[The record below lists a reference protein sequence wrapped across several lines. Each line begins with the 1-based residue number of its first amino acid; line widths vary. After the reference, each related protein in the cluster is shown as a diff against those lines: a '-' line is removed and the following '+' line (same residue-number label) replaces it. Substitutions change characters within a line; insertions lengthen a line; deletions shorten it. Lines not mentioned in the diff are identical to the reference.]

1 MKPKP
6 MPNDPAPNPNP
17 NPSNAPTALVNLI
30 AALENVAANKT
41 VKANFTAR
49 YVSLDVLLN
58 AIKPILHRH
67 GFALRQV
74 LVSEEGRVGV
84 YTSFLHMSGETFD
97 AGKLMFKADGL
108 TPQQIGSGLTYVRR
122 QSIQTACLISTDLDD
137 DGVNASRTVA
147 SSNTAKF
154 IPNAP
159 AAPWYSFLT
168 AVEAERAHSYLVAKK
183 WLPETAQ
190 DLAELAKD
198 KVDMILANKD
208 QFIKAI
214 K

>member
-1 MKPKP
+1 
-6 MPNDPAPNPNP
+6 MPTDPNPP
-17 NPSNAPTALVNLI
+17 PASSAATSLVNAL
-30 AALENVAANKT
+30 ADLENVAANKT

-49 YVSLDVLLN
+49 YVSLDVLLD

-74 LVSEEGRVGV
+74 LVSEDGRVGV
-84 YTSFLHMSGETFD
+84 HTSFLHISGETFD

-137 DGVNASRTVA
+137 DGASA
-147 SSNTAKF
+147 SKPAK
-154 IPNAP
+154 PAAP
-159 AAPWYSFLT
+159 PAPWYSFLT
-168 AVEAERAHSYLVAKK
+168 AVEAERAHAYLVAKK
-183 WLPETAQ
+183 WLPESAD

-198 KVDMILANKD
+198 KIDMILANKD
-208 QFIKAI
+208 QFLKAI

>member
-1 MKPKP
+1 MKTKP
-6 MPNDPAPNPNP
+6 MPTDPTPPPAL
-17 NPSNAPTALVNLI
+17 SAATSLVNAL
-30 AALENVAANKT
+30 ADLENVAANKT

-49 YVSLDVLLN
+49 YVSLDVLLD

-84 YTSFLHMSGETFD
+84 HTSFLHISGEAFD

-122 QSIQTACLISTDLDD
+122 QSIQTACLVSTDLDD
-137 DGVNASRTVA
+137 DGASA
-147 SSNTAKF
+147 SKPAK
-154 IPNAP
+154 PAAP
-159 AAPWYSFLT
+159 PAPWYSFLT
-168 AVEAERAHSYLVAKK
+168 AVEAERAHAYLVAKK
-183 WLPETAQ
+183 WLPESAD

-198 KVDMILANKD
+198 KIDMILANKD
-208 QFIKAI
+208 QFLKAI

>member
-1 MKPKP
+1 MKSKP
-6 MPNDPAPNPNP
+6 MPTDPNPP
-17 NPSNAPTALVNLI
+17 PALSAATSLVNAL
-30 AALENVAANKT
+30 ADLENVAANKT

-49 YVSLDVLLN
+49 YVSLDVLLD

-84 YTSFLHMSGETFD
+84 HTSFLHISGEAFD

-137 DGVNASRTVA
+137 DGASA
-147 SSNTAKF
+147 SKPAK
-154 IPNAP
+154 PAAP
-159 AAPWYSFLT
+159 PAPWYSFLT
-168 AVEAERAHSYLVAKK
+168 AVEAERAHAYLVAKK
-183 WLPETAQ
+183 WLPESAD

-198 KVDMILANKD
+198 KIDMILANKD
-208 QFIKAI
+208 QFLKAI

>member
-1 MKPKP
+1 
-6 MPNDPAPNPNP
+6 MPTDHNPPPA
-17 NPSNAPTALVNLI
+17 SNAATSLVNAL
-30 AALENVAANKT
+30 ADLENVAANKT
-41 VKANFTAR
+41 VKANFVAR
-49 YVSLDVLLN
+49 YVSLDVLLD

-84 YTSFLHMSGETFD
+84 HTSFLHISGEAFD

-137 DGVNASRTVA
+137 DGASA
-147 SSNTAKF
+147 SKPAR
-154 IPNAP
+154 PAAP

-168 AVEAERAHSYLVAKK
+168 AVEAERAHAYLVAKK
-183 WLPETAQ
+183 WLPESAD

-198 KVDMILANKD
+198 KIDMILANKD
-208 QFIKAI
+208 QFLKAI

>member
-1 MKPKP
+1 MKTKP
-6 MPNDPAPNPNP
+6 MPTDPNPP
-17 NPSNAPTALVNLI
+17 PATSAATSLVNAL
-30 AALENVAANKT
+30 ADLENVAANKT
-41 VKANFTAR
+41 VKANFVAR
-49 YVSLDVLLN
+49 YVSLDVLLD
-58 AIKPILHRH
+58 AIKPILHGH

-84 YTSFLHMSGETFD
+84 HTSFLHISGETFD

-137 DGVNASRTVA
+137 DGASA
-147 SSNTAKF
+147 SKPVRPA
-154 IPNAP
+154 AP

-168 AVEAERAHSYLVAKK
+168 AVEAERAHAYLVAKK
-183 WLPETAQ
+183 WLPESAD

-198 KVDMILANKD
+198 KIDMILANKD
-208 QFIKAI
+208 QFLKAI

>member
-1 MKPKP
+1 
-6 MPNDPAPNPNP
+6 MPTDPNPP
-17 NPSNAPTALVNLI
+17 PASSAATSLVNAL
-30 AALENVAANKT
+30 ADLENVAANKT

-49 YVSLDVLLN
+49 YVSLDVLLD

-84 YTSFLHMSGETFD
+84 HTSFLHISGETFD

-122 QSIQTACLISTDLDD
+122 QSIQTACLVSTDLDD
-137 DGVNASRTVA
+137 DGVSASRTVA
-147 SSNTAKF
+147 SNTAKY
-154 IPNAP
+154 IPNPP

-168 AVEAERAHSYLVAKK
+168 AVEAERAHAYLVAKK
-183 WLPETAQ
+183 WLPESAD

-198 KVDMILANKD
+198 KIDMILANKD
-208 QFIKAI
+208 QFLKAI

>member
-1 MKPKP
+1 MQP
-6 MPNDPAPNPNP
+6 D
-17 NPSNAPTALVNLI
+17 PSNPQSSSATALVNAIRDLQ
-30 AALENVAANKT
+30 NVAANKT
-41 VKANFTAR
+41 VKANFVAR
-49 YVSLDVLLN
+49 YVSLDVLLD

-84 YTSFLHMSGETFD
+84 HTHFLHIDGSVFD
-97 AGKLMFKADGL
+97 AGKLMFKADNL

-122 QSIQTACLISTDLDD
+122 QSIQTACCVSTDLDD
-137 DGVNASRTVA
+137 DGASA
-147 SSNTAKF
+147 SKQPKAAPSV
-154 IPNAP
+154 PN
-159 AAPWYSFLT
+159 APWYSFLT

-183 WLPETAQ
+183 WLPETAD

-198 KVDMILANKD
+198 KIDMILANKD
-208 QFIKAI
+208 QFLKAI

>member
-1 MKPKP
+1 
-6 MPNDPAPNPNP
+6 MPTDPNPP
-17 NPSNAPTALVNLI
+17 PALSAATSLVNAL
-30 AALENVAANKT
+30 ADLENVAANKT

-49 YVSLDVLLN
+49 YVSLDVLLD

-84 YTSFLHMSGETFD
+84 HTSFLHISGETFD

-122 QSIQTACLISTDLDD
+122 QSIQTACLVSTDLDD
-137 DGVNASRTVA
+137 DGASA
-147 SSNTAKF
+147 SKPAK
-154 IPNAP
+154 PAAP
-159 AAPWYSFLT
+159 PAPWYSFLT
-168 AVEAERAHSYLVAKK
+168 AVEAEKAHTYLVAKK
-183 WLPETAQ
+183 WLPESAD

-198 KVDMILANKD
+198 KIDMILANKD
-208 QFIKAI
+208 QFLKAI

>member
-6 MPNDPAPNPNP
+6 MPTDHNPPPAT
-17 NPSNAPTALVNLI
+17 SAATSLVNAL
-30 AALENVAANKT
+30 ADLENVAANKT

-49 YVSLDVLLN
+49 YVSLDVLLD

-84 YTSFLHMSGETFD
+84 HTSFLHISGEAFD

-137 DGVNASRTVA
+137 DGASA
-147 SSNTAKF
+147 SKPAR
-154 IPNAP
+154 PAAP

-168 AVEAERAHSYLVAKK
+168 AVEAERAHAYLVAKK
-183 WLPETAQ
+183 WLPESAD

-198 KVDMILANKD
+198 KIDMILANKD
-208 QFIKAI
+208 QFLKAI

>member
-1 MKPKP
+1 
-6 MPNDPAPNPNP
+6 MPTDHNPPPAA
-17 NPSNAPTALVNLI
+17 NAATSLVNAL
-30 AALENVAANKT
+30 ADLENVAANKT
-41 VKANFTAR
+41 VKANFVAR
-49 YVSLDVLLN
+49 YVSLDVLLD

-84 YTSFLHMSGETFD
+84 HTSFLHISGEAFD

-137 DGVNASRTVA
+137 DGASA
-147 SSNTAKF
+147 SKPAR
-154 IPNAP
+154 PAAP

-168 AVEAERAHSYLVAKK
+168 AVEAERAHAYLVAKK
-183 WLPETAQ
+183 WLPESAD

-198 KVDMILANKD
+198 KIDMILANKD
-208 QFIKAI
+208 QFLKAI

>member
-1 MKPKP
+1 MKSKP
-6 MPNDPAPNPNP
+6 MPTDPNPP
-17 NPSNAPTALVNLI
+17 PASSAATSLVNAL
-30 AALENVAANKT
+30 ADLENVAANKT

-49 YVSLDVLLN
+49 YVSLDVLLD
-58 AIKPILHRH
+58 AIKPILHQH

-84 YTSFLHMSGETFD
+84 HTSFLHISGETFD

-137 DGVNASRTVA
+137 DGASA
-147 SSNTAKF
+147 SKPAK
-154 IPNAP
+154 PAAP
-159 AAPWYSFLT
+159 PAPWYSFLT
-168 AVEAERAHSYLVAKK
+168 AVEAERAHAYLVAKK
-183 WLPETAQ
+183 WLPESAD

-198 KVDMILANKD
+198 KIDMILANKD
-208 QFIKAI
+208 QFLKAI

>member
-1 MKPKP
+1 M
-6 MPNDPAPNPNP
+6 
-17 NPSNAPTALVNLI
+17 ALVN
-30 AALENVAANKT
+30 ALANLQNVAANKT
-41 VKANFTAR
+41 VKANFVAR
-49 YVSLDVLLN
+49 YVSLDVLLD

-84 YTSFLHMSGETFD
+84 HTSFLHIDGSVFD

-108 TPQQIGSGLTYVRR
+108 TAQQIGSGLTYVRR

-137 DGVNASRTVA
+137 DGASASKPARPVA
-147 SSNTAKF
+147 
-154 IPNAP
+154 PP
-159 AAPWYSFLT
+159 APWYSFLT
-168 AVEAERAHSYLVAKK
+168 AVEAERAHQYLVTKK
-183 WLPETAQ
+183 WLPETAD

-198 KVDMILANKD
+198 KVDMIMANKD
-208 QFIKAI
+208 QFLKAI

>member
-1 MKPKP
+1 MKSKP
-6 MPNDPAPNPNP
+6 MPTDPNPP
-17 NPSNAPTALVNLI
+17 PASSAAISLVNAL
-30 AALENVAANKT
+30 ADLENVAANKT
-41 VKANFTAR
+41 VKANFVAR
-49 YVSLDVLLN
+49 YVSLDVLLD

-84 YTSFLHMSGETFD
+84 HTSFLHISGEAFD

-137 DGVNASRTVA
+137 DGASA
-147 SSNTAKF
+147 SKPAK
-154 IPNAP
+154 PAAP
-159 AAPWYSFLT
+159 PAPWYSFLT
-168 AVEAERAHSYLVAKK
+168 AVEAERAHAYLVAKK
-183 WLPETAQ
+183 WLPESAD

-198 KVDMILANKD
+198 KIDMILANKD
-208 QFIKAI
+208 QFLKAI

>member
-6 MPNDPAPNPNP
+6 MPTDTNPPPA
-17 NPSNAPTALVNLI
+17 SNAATYLVNAL
-30 AALENVAANKT
+30 ADLENVAANKT

-49 YVSLDVLLN
+49 YVSLDVLLD

-74 LVSEEGRVGV
+74 LVSEDGRVGV
-84 YTSFLHMSGETFD
+84 HTSFLHTSGETFD

-137 DGVNASRTVA
+137 DGASA
-147 SSNTAKF
+147 SKPAK
-154 IPNAP
+154 PAAP
-159 AAPWYSFLT
+159 PAPWYSFLT

-183 WLPETAQ
+183 WLPESAQ
-190 DLAELAKD
+190 DLAELSKD
-198 KVDMILANKD
+198 KVDMIVANKD
-208 QFIKAI
+208 QFLKAI

>member
-1 MKPKP
+1 MKTKP
-6 MPNDPAPNPNP
+6 MPTDPNPP
-17 NPSNAPTALVNLI
+17 PASSAATSLVNAL
-30 AALENVAANKT
+30 ADLENVAANKT

-49 YVSLDVLLN
+49 YVSLDVLLD

-74 LVSEEGRVGV
+74 LVSEDGRVGV
-84 YTSFLHMSGETFD
+84 HTSFLHISGETFD

-122 QSIQTACLISTDLDD
+122 PSIQTACLVSTDLDD
-137 DGVNASRTVA
+137 DGASA
-147 SSNTAKF
+147 SKPAK
-154 IPNAP
+154 P
-159 AAPWYSFLT
+159 ATPPSPWYSFLT
-168 AVEAERAHSYLVAKK
+168 AVEAERAHAYLVAKK
-183 WLPETAQ
+183 WLPESAD

-198 KVDMILANKD
+198 KIDMILANKD
-208 QFIKAI
+208 QFLKAI

>member
-1 MKPKP
+1 
-6 MPNDPAPNPNP
+6 MPTDTPPPASRAPAPRV
-17 NPSNAPTALVNLI
+17 NAHAQLANL
-30 AALENVAANKT
+30 AAKKT

-49 YVSLDVLLN
+49 YVSLDVLLD
-58 AIKPILHRH
+58 AIKPILHGH

-84 YTSFLHMSGETFD
+84 HTSFLHTSGETFD

-137 DGVNASRTVA
+137 DGASA
-147 SSNTAKF
+147 SKPSKAT
-154 IPNAP
+154 AP

-168 AVEAERAHSYLVAKK
+168 AVEAERAHVYLVAKK
-183 WLPETAQ
+183 WLPESAQ
-190 DLAELAKD
+190 DLAELPKD
-198 KVDMILANKD
+198 KVEMILANKD
-208 QFIKAI
+208 QFTKAI

>member
-1 MKPKP
+1 MKTKP
-6 MPNDPAPNPNP
+6 MPTDPNPP
-17 NPSNAPTALVNLI
+17 PATSAATSLVNAL
-30 AALENVAANKT
+30 ADLENVAANKT
-41 VKANFTAR
+41 VKANFVAR
-49 YVSLDVLLN
+49 YVSLDVLLD
-58 AIKPILHRH
+58 AIKPILHGH

-84 YTSFLHMSGETFD
+84 HTSFLHISGETFD

-137 DGVNASRTVA
+137 DGASA
-147 SSNTAKF
+147 SKPAK
-154 IPNAP
+154 PAAP
-159 AAPWYSFLT
+159 PAPWYSFLT
-168 AVEAERAHSYLVAKK
+168 AVEAERAHAYLVAKK
-183 WLPETAQ
+183 WLPESAD

-208 QFIKAI
+208 QFLKAI

>member
-6 MPNDPAPNPNP
+6 MPTDP
-17 NPSNAPTALVNLI
+17 NPSPATSAATSLVNAL
-30 AALENVAANKT
+30 ADLENVAANKT
-41 VKANFTAR
+41 VKANFVAR
-49 YVSLDVLLN
+49 YVSLDVLLD

-84 YTSFLHMSGETFD
+84 HTSFLHISGEAFD

-137 DGVNASRTVA
+137 DGASA
-147 SSNTAKF
+147 SKPAK
-154 IPNAP
+154 PAAP

-168 AVEAERAHSYLVAKK
+168 AVEAERAHAYLVAKK
-183 WLPETAQ
+183 WLPESAD

-198 KVDMILANKD
+198 KIDMILANKD
-208 QFIKAI
+208 QFLKAI

>member
-6 MPNDPAPNPNP
+6 MPTDTTPTPI
-17 NPSNAPTALVNLI
+17 NASAALVDALHD
-30 AALENVAANKT
+30 LENVAANKT

-58 AIKPILHRH
+58 AIKPILYRH

-84 YTSFLHMSGETFD
+84 HTHFHYRDGTVFD

-122 QSIQTACLISTDLDD
+122 QSIQTACCVSTDLDD
-137 DGVNASRTVA
+137 DGASA
-147 SSNTAKF
+147 SKPAK
-154 IPNAP
+154 P
-159 AAPWYSFLT
+159 AAPPAPWYAFLT
-168 AVEAERAHSYLVAKK
+168 AVEAERAHAYLVAKK

-190 DLAELAKD
+190 DLAELSKD
-198 KVDMILANKD
+198 KVDMIVANKD
-208 QFIKAI
+208 QFLKAI

>member
-1 MKPKP
+1 MQPD
-6 MPNDPAPNPNP
+6 NNNPQ
-17 NPSNAPTALVNLI
+17 SSAASALVNAIRDLQ
-30 AALENVAANKT
+30 NVAANKT

-49 YVSLDVLLN
+49 YVSLDVLLD

-84 YTSFLHMSGETFD
+84 HTHFLHIDGSVFD

-122 QSIQTACLISTDLDD
+122 QSIQTACCVSTDLDD
-137 DGVNASRTVA
+137 DGASA
-147 SSNTAKF
+147 SKQPKA
-154 IPNAP
+154 AP
-159 AAPWYSFLT
+159 AAPNAPWYSFLT

-190 DLAELAKD
+190 DLAELPKD
-198 KVDMILANKD
+198 KVDMILGNKP
-208 QFIKAI
+208 QFLKAI